1 MADQPANEWAWV
13 NAEPEE
19 KRRLLWKIRRICID
33 AGIPRG
39 QQVAYA
45 ELRAESKFGAGTKLQ
60 ALDASSLWLLIGASE

>member
-1 MADQPANEWAWV
+1 MADRPANEWGWV

-19 KRRLLWKIRRICID
+19 KRRFLWKIRRICID

-39 QQVAYA
+39 QQVTHA
-45 ELRAESKFGAGTKLQ
+45 ERLAENKFGAGTKLQ